1 MNTRIIKISLF
12 ISLFLSIQSF
22 AETINKIEFSGL
34 NVIPKS
40 TLITNLSVK
49 VGDEYTAKTS
59 NEIIKVLFETGNFS
73 DIKVENNDSALLIT
87 LVENPHIKSINIETE
102 KDFTWSNWL
111 ELDREKALLNK
122 ESTKEIAKQYKL
134 SPGNIFNKK
143 KLFDMTKDIKAQ
155 YTASGF
161 FNVEIVETLE
171 TDSQN
176 RINIQLDVNQ
186 GKRAKVESISITGS
200 KAFNEEKLLEQF
212 SLVGTQNSFIN
223 LFFPKDKYTDLDFNQ
238 SIESLNAFYMNS
250 GYLDFKIANI
260 NKALSDNQEKIDIE
274 IVVSEGI
281 QYKLGNVSFSGEL
294 GNQNVEKLMD
304 ILAIKK
310 GDIFNWQEVVSDVQK
325 ITNVFVDQGYAFA
338 NTNPTTEDVLDTVNI
353 YFDITLNKKVY
364 VNRITISGN
373 TRTLDE
379 VIRREIG
386 LSEGSLYS
394 RSLLQKSILKLR
406 RLGYFSDVQMK
417 ASKVKGKPDKI
428 DLNFTLEETKT
439 GELSF
444 TLSHSNNY
452 GVSFGAGVKEKNI
465 FGSGNTF
472 NADLLVSE
480 NYRKISFYF
489 MNPHINN
496 KNHSISYGAF
506 YSEQT
511 DDNIMTDSYTINTK
525 GVSLGYGI
533 PLNEDARINTILQ
546 YADNEVLCSSGFKAS
561 GYEPIQ
567 CNSSDSDEIVLG
579 VNWSENTLNDYL
591 YPTDGSR
598 NFLSVD
604 TALPLSD
611 FRYIMLNANHTSYE
625 PLSDNLTLKL
635 SGDIGLI
642 KGYDGKEVP
651 FFKRYFGGGTGS
663 VRGFKNRSLGPLYP
677 NSTAKGGE
685 LSVLGSVNVISPVAF
700 IEDNENMRMSV
711 FIDAGN
717 IYDKSSNIKLKDLRM
732 SAGVAFAYLSPIGAI
747 GAYWSRP
754 LIKKSGDNIENFGF
768 SLGTGF

>member
-1 MNTRIIKISLF
+1 
-12 ISLFLSIQSF
+12 
-22 AETINKIEFSGL
+22 
-34 NVIPKS
+34 
-40 TLITNLSVK
+40 
-49 VGDEYTAKTS
+49 
-59 NEIIKVLFETGNFS
+59 
-73 DIKVENNDSALLIT
+73 
-87 LVENPHIKSINIETE
+87 IETE

-143 KLFDMTKDIKAQ
+143 KLFDMTEDIKAQ

-161 FNVEIVETLE
+161 FNVEIIETLE

-176 RINIQLDVNQ
+176 RIDIQLDVNQ

-212 SLVGTQNSFIN
+212 SLDGTQNSFIN

-260 NKALSDNQEKIDIE
+260 NKTLSDNQEKINIE

-304 ILAIKK
+304 ILTIKK

-373 TRTLDE
+373 TRTQDE

-394 RSLLQKSILKLR
+394 RNELKKSVLKLR
-406 RLGYFSDVQMK
+406 RLGYFSDVQMEV
-417 ASKVKGKPDKI
+417 SKVEGKPDKI

-439 GELSF
+439 GVLSF

-472 NADLLVSE
+472 NAELMISE
-480 NYRKISFYF
+480 PFRKISFYF

-496 KNHSISYGAF
+496 NNHSISYGAF
-506 YSEQT
+506 YSKQT
-511 DDNIMTDSYTINTK
+511 DDDIMTNSYTINTK
-525 GVSLGYGI
+525 GLNLGYGI
-533 PLNEDARINTILQ
+533 PLTEDARINTILQ
-546 YADNEVLCSSGFKAS
+546 YADNEVLCSSGF
-561 GYEPIQ
+561 
-567 CNSSDSDEIVLG
+567 
-579 VNWSENTLNDYL
+579 
-591 YPTDGSR
+591 
-598 NFLSVD
+598 
-604 TALPLSD
+604 
-611 FRYIMLNANHTSYE
+611 
-625 PLSDNLTLKL
+625 
-635 SGDIGLI
+635 
-642 KGYDGKEVP
+642 
-651 FFKRYFGGGTGS
+651 
-663 VRGFKNRSLGPLYP
+663 
-677 NSTAKGGE
+677 
-685 LSVLGSVNVISPVAF
+685 
-700 IEDNENMRMSV
+700 
-711 FIDAGN
+711 
-717 IYDKSSNIKLKDLRM
+717 
-732 SAGVAFAYLSPIGAI
+732 
-747 GAYWSRP
+747 
-754 LIKKSGDNIENFGF
+754 
-768 SLGTGF
+768 